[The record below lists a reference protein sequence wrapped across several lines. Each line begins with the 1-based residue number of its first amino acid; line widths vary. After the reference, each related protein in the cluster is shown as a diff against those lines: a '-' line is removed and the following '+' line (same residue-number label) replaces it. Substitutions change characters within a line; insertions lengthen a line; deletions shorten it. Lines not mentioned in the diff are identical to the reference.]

1 MQSSTAAPLLGSQEP
16 SARVCPKYT
25 ETDGGDA
32 ARVLAAGGFHLDMWQ
47 ADILDD
53 WMARTPSDRWA
64 CPTCG
69 LSVPRQNGKTALV
82 AGRIEAG
89 MLLFRE
95 QVLYTAHLQKTATET
110 FEEIASFFDTPKMRK
125 HLKDIKTAL
134 GREQVVLANG
144 ARVKFLARTRNGGR
158 GQHGDLWLVDEAQCL
173 DADGQASFLP
183 AISAS
188 INPQAIYVGTPP
200 DPNEPSDVFRRM
212 REDALGGTT
221 KRMSWTEYSVPEI
234 GDVSDQSR
242 WYATNPALGNRIQL
256 STIEGE
262 VEQMAADTFARERLG
277 WWSPTAGKPL
287 TAIAEASWDAL
298 STETPPEGGKTAY
311 GVRFAVD
318 GSEVSLAVAL
328 LADDGK
334 VHVEQVR
341 RENMSAGL
349 TWLAEFIAARSDKAS
364 VCVIDGKSGVQSLV
378 DRLERMPKG
387 YVHVASAQD
396 AVSAASTLLDCIN
409 EKTLTWYAPQGDLR
423 DSAVTSIRRNIGNN
437 GSWGFG
443 GENPI
448 PITAASLAV
457 WGVKTARRD
466 PRRKGLVG

>member
-1 MQSSTAAPLLGSQEP
+1 MLGSQEP
-16 SARVCPKYT
+16 SVRVCPDYT

-32 ARVLAAGGFHLDMWQ
+32 ARILAAGGFYLDEWQ

-89 MLLFRE
+89 MLLFNE

-110 FEEIASFFDTPKMRK
+110 FEEIAGFFDQPKMRK
-125 HLKDIKTAL
+125 YLKDIKTAL
-134 GREQVVLANG
+134 GREQVILKSG

-173 DADGQASFLP
+173 DSDGQASFLP

-188 INPQAIYVGTPP
+188 VNPQAIYVGTPP

-212 REDALGGTT
+212 RDDARAGNTR
-221 KRMSWTEYSVPEI
+221 RMSWTEYSVPEI
-234 GDVSDQSR
+234 GDVSDKSR
-242 WYATNPALGNRIQL
+242 WYLANPALGRRIQVA
-256 STIEGE
+256 TVEGE
-262 VEQMAADTFARERLG
+262 VEQMPDDTFARERLG
-277 WWSPTAGKPL
+277 WWSPVNTSKNDPVITDKA
-287 TAIAEASWDAL
+287 WDAL
-298 STETPPEGGKTAY
+298 SADSAPEDGKTAY

-318 GSEVSLAVAL
+318 GSEVSLCVAL
-328 LADDGK
+328 MDEGR

-341 RENMSAGL
+341 REHMSAGL
-349 TWLAEFIAARSDKAS
+349 TWLADFIAERKDKAS
-364 VCVIDGKSGVQSLV
+364 VCVIDGKSGVHSLV

-387 YVHVASAQD
+387 YIHVASAQD
-396 AVSAASTLLDCIN
+396 AVAAATTLVDCVN
-409 EKTLTWYAPQGDLR
+409 EGTLTWYAPQDDLR
-423 DSAVTSIRRNIGNN
+423 DSAVTSVRRNIGNN

>member
-158 GQHGDLWLVDEAQCL
+158 GQHGDLWLVDVAQCL

>member
-387 YVHVASAQD
+387 YVHVASAQN

>member
-1 MQSSTAAPLLGSQEP
+1 MLGSQEP
-16 SARVCPKYT
+16 SVRICPQYRD
-25 ETDGGDA
+25 TDGGDA
-32 ARVLAAGGFHLDMWQ
+32 TRILAAGGFILDGWQ
-47 ADILDD
+47 ADTMDD

-110 FEEIASFFDTPKMRK
+110 FEEIASFFDQPKMRK
-125 HLKDIKTAL
+125 HLKEIKTAL

-173 DADGQASFLP
+173 DSDGQASFLP

-188 INPQAIYVGTPP
+188 LNPQAIYVGTPP

-212 REDALGGTT
+212 RQDALSGTT
-221 KRMSWTEYSVPEI
+221 KRMSWTEYSVGEI
-234 GDVSDQSR
+234 GDVMDESR
-242 WYATNPALGNRIQL
+242 WFATNPALGRRIQL
-256 STIEGE
+256 ATIQGE
-262 VEQMAADTFARERLG
+262 VEQMPADTFARERLG
-277 WWSPTAGKPL
+277 WWSPTAGKAQ
-287 TAIAEASWDAL
+287 TALPAKAWDAL
-298 STETPPEGGKTAY
+298 STDDPPADGTTAY
-311 GVRFAVD
+311 GIRFSAD
-318 GSEVSLAVAL
+318 GSEVCLCAAL
-328 LADDGK
+328 KHEGG
-334 VHVEQVR
+334 VHVEVVR
-341 RENMSAGL
+341 RENTSAGL
-349 TWLAEFIAARSDKAS
+349 TWLAEFVADRKDKAS
-364 VCVIDGKSGVQSLV
+364 ACVIDGKSGVQALV

-387 YVHVASAQD
+387 YLHVASAQD
-396 AVSAASTLLDCIN
+396 AVAAAATLLDCVN
-409 EKTLTWYAPQGDLR
+409 EGTLSWYAPQGDLR

-443 GENPI
+443 GENPT

>member
-1 MQSSTAAPLLGSQEP
+1 MLGSQEP
-16 SARVCPKYT
+16 SARVCPKYS

-32 ARVLAAGGFHLDMWQ
+32 ARILAAGGFILDGWQ
-47 ADILDD
+47 ADIMDD
-53 WMARTPSDRWA
+53 WLARTPSDRWA

-89 MLLFRE
+89 MLLFNE

-110 FEEIASFFDTPKMRK
+110 FEEIANFFDQPKMRK

-134 GREQVVLANG
+134 GREQVILKTG

-173 DADGQASFLP
+173 DSDGQASFLP

-212 REDALGGTT
+212 RDDALSGNTR
-221 KRMSWTEYSVPEI
+221 RMSWTEYSVGEI
-234 GDVSDQSR
+234 GDVLDQSR
-242 WYATNPALGNRIQL
+242 WYATNPALGKRIQL
-256 STIEGE
+256 ATVEGE
-262 VEQMAADTFARERLG
+262 VEQMPSDTFARERLG
-277 WWSPTAGKPL
+277 WWSPVNNAKDSPV
-287 TAIAEASWDAL
+287 IDESVWDAL
-298 STETPPEGGKTAY
+298 STDSPSTEGKIAY
-311 GVRFAVD
+311 GVRFSAD
-318 GSEVSLAVAL
+318 GSDVSLCAAL
-328 LADDGK
+328 KHEGG

-349 TWLAEFIAARSDKAS
+349 TWLAEFISERKDKACI
-364 VCVIDGKSGVQSLV
+364 CVIDGKSGVQALV
-378 DRLERMPKG
+378 DRLERMPKD
-387 YVHVASAQD
+387 YIHVASAAD
-396 AVSAASTLLDCIN
+396 ATAAAATMLDMVN
-409 EKTLTWYAPQGDLR
+409 EGRLSWFAGQGDLR
-423 DSAVTSIRRNIGNN
+423 DSAVTSIRRNIGNG

-443 GENPI
+443 GENPT
-448 PITAASLAV
+448 PIASASLAA
-457 WGVKTARRD
+457 WGVMTARRD